1 MSITNVDDYDD
12 YITNKVDDYIAN
24 AVDDYIVANSWLY
37 SYIAMNPWLSC

>member
-37 SYIAMNPWLSC
+37 SCQAI